1 MSYKDDS
8 ETHKNL
14 SHRKS
19 VFKKNLPVSFFVILD
34 FCNNISVTEDLVTK
48 VFGGLYSIAAYDMP
62 TKEGPMF

>member
-19 VFKKNLPVSFFVILD
+19 VLQKESPRKFFVILD

-48 VFGGLYSIAAYDMP
+48 VFGGLYSFAAYDMP